1 MSAPAAE
8 TRPPADP
15 SADKLAALRARYR
28 SQRQALLDDMRAC
41 ALPAAPASRLPRAMA
56 ALARLADETL
66 AALWQRAGLP
76 GALAA
81 VGGYGRSELFPFSDV
96 DVLILLPD
104 EAGPPASLDAAV
116 SAFVAACWDVGLE
129 VSHSVRTVAQ
139 CLQAA
144 RQDITACTAW
154 LEARRVAGDA
164 ALLARFEAAF
174 AAQLDPLAFLA
185 AKQLEQRQRHARQQD
200 TPYALEPD
208 CKESPG
214 GLRDLHT
221 IRWVARAAGFG
232 RSWADLARSVATAR
246 EARQLA
252 RNERLLWLIRARLH
266 LLAGRHEDRLVF
278 ERQAAVAAAFGYE
291 NRFDARGRLAQRAS
305 EQLMRRYYWCAKAVV
320 QLSEI
325 LLQVM
330 AQRLRA
336 AREAPPPS
344 RRINA
349 WFSETDGAL
358 DIHRDD
364 LYQRHPRAILQTFW
378 LYQSRPEVQ
387 SLGARTLRALYNAR
401 AAMDGRFRADPANHA
416 LFMRMLKAPA
426 GQTHALRLMNR
437 TSVLGRYLWVFRR
450 IVGQM
455 QHDLFHVY
463 TVDQHTLMVL
473 GNMRRFFMPEFA
485 HEYPLCSQLAQG
497 WQRPWVLYVA
507 ALFHDIAKGRGGDH
521 SELGAREVRR
531 FCRQMGIH
539 GDDAALAEF
548 LVREHLG
555 MSQVAQKQDVSD
567 PAVIAGFAARVQT
580 QRRLAGLYLLT
591 VADIRGTS
599 PKVWNGWKDRLLQD
613 LYHATARHLGGHA
626 ASASALAA
634 SRQRQ
639 ALALLPA
646 GGHAAARSLWA
657 TLDGSYFTR
666 HSASEIAWHAQ
677 SLLHEGSGAAEGR
690 PVIAARGAPGG
701 EGLQVLVHAPDQP
714 DLFARLCGWFHR
726 AGLSIHDA
734 RIHTSR
740 SGWALDTFQIS
751 SAHPLAGEADAGEA
765 DEQKAA
771 TAALIAR
778 VQTGLAAALA
788 SRAALPAVRLGRQ
801 SARVRSFP
809 LTPHVEWQ
817 SDDSGQRWRLSVTAS
832 DRAGLLY
839 GISRVLAAHG
849 ISVELAR
856 ISTLGER
863 AEDTFLLHSP
873 DLAHASVQMQVEQ
886 ELIAALQGSP
896 PAKA

>member
-15 SADKLAALRARYR
+15 SADTLAALRARYR

-96 DVLILLPD
+96 DVLVLLPD

-336 AREAPPPS
+336 ARETPPPA

-358 DIHRDD
+358 DINRDD

-378 LYQSRPEVQ
+378 FYQSRPEVQ

-567 PAVIAGFAARVQT
+567 PAVIARFAARVQT

-646 GGHAAARSLWA
+646 GGPAAARSPWA
-657 TLDGSYFTR
+657 APAKSPGTRKACSMKAAAQPKAAPSSPRAAPPAARACKCWFTR
-666 HSASEIAWHAQ
+666 PTSPTFSRAFAGGFTARACPFTTRAFTPAAAAGRWTPSRSAAPTPWLARQTLAKPTNKRPPRPHSSPACKRAWRRP
-677 SLLHEGSGAAEGR
+677 LPAAPR
-690 PVIAARGAPGG
+690 CPP
-701 EGLQVLVHAPDQP
+701 
-714 DLFARLCGWFHR
+714 CGW
-726 AGLSIHDA
+726 
-734 RIHTSR
+734 
-740 SGWALDTFQIS
+740 
-751 SAHPLAGEADAGEA
+751 
-765 DEQKAA
+765 AA
-771 TAALIAR
+771 
-778 VQTGLAAALA
+778 
-788 SRAALPAVRLGRQ
+788 
-801 SARVRSFP
+801 
-809 LTPHVEWQ
+809 
-817 SDDSGQRWRLSVTAS
+817 
-832 DRAGLLY
+832 
-839 GISRVLAAHG
+839 
-849 ISVELAR
+849 
-856 ISTLGER
+856 
-863 AEDTFLLHSP
+863 
-873 DLAHASVQMQVEQ
+873 
-886 ELIAALQGSP
+886 SP
-896 PAKA
+896 PACAAFPSRPMWNGSPTTAASAGGSASRPATALACSTASAACWPRTASAWNWPASAPWASAPKTPSCCTAPIWPMPACKCKWSRS